1 MSIVS
6 ATKYYSGHSDVMG
19 GSLAVNKKVFNKV
32 NAAEKITGLR
42 LGPDDAYLITR
53 GLRTLDVRLD
63 RHREN
68 AKKVAGFLSK
78 YKKFNYY
85 TLIKK
90 ILIILE
96 CGKNIIQVP
105 QA

>member
-32 NAAEKITGLR
+32 KIAEKITGQR

-63 RHREN
+63 RHSDN
-68 AKKVAGFLSK
+68 AKKVATFLSK
-78 YKKFNYY
+78 NKKIKLLYPYKKGSLNYKMWRKY
-85 TLIKK
+85 Y
-90 ILIILE
+90 LE
-96 CGKNIIQVP
+96 I
-105 QA
+105 